1 MSFRLNFQPILTL
14 IYNPKCSKSN
24 KALQIL
30 NETLEKEP
38 DIFKLDVLD
47 YQKQPLTNDQLRSIV
62 DYLGI
67 KDNNGFSSILR
78 SDDASGNVN
87 NNISQKE
94 GKGNTSATAT
104 NNTAESPNIPL
115 PSTTQELLE
124 IVKQQPIRLQR
135 PILVDWNKGKA
146 IIARPPEKITD
157 FLYELDTQNPLELLR
172 EYNLHKKPIQL
183 LDSNHI
189 FRIQLSSRLIYID
202 RQKWVSYLN
211 GHSASLNDKE
221 NLIQDTQVDKF
232 LRMAGEV
239 FLKGKS
245 HDISLH
251 DNRNS
256 HSIPRAA
263 NRFMQKSFDKNLLVP
278 LILVPSAPNHPQF
291 YLELLNSLDTN
302 PASGSD
308 TTSNN
313 TCKVLFM
320 KYDQLRLERIVG
332 SDRINRMI
340 SSTTS

>member
-189 FRIQLSSRLIYID
+189 TTTFM
-202 RQKWVSYLN
+202 N
-211 GHSASLNDKE
+211 FASAEYYKLDILYHGLTTKNI
-221 NLIQDTQVDKF
+221 NLTITMKTYSEFNFQVDKF

-278 LILVPSAPNHPQF
+278 LILVPSAPSSFINM
-291 YLELLNSLDTN
+291 LN
-302 PASGSD
+302 
-308 TTSNN
+308 
-313 TCKVLFM
+313 V
-320 KYDQLRLERIVG
+320 
-332 SDRINRMI
+332 
-340 SSTTS
+340 

>member
-47 YQKQPLTNDQLRSIV
+47 YQKQPLTNDQLRSVV

-67 KDNNGFSSILR
+67 KDNNGFGSILR

-104 NNTAESPNIPL
+104 NNTAESPSIPL

-157 FLYELDTQNPLELLR
+157 FLYELGYL
-172 EYNLHKKPIQL
+172 KK
-183 LDSNHI
+183 
-189 FRIQLSSRLIYID
+189 
-202 RQKWVSYLN
+202 
-211 GHSASLNDKE
+211 
-221 NLIQDTQVDKF
+221 
-232 LRMAGEV
+232 
-239 FLKGKS
+239 
-245 HDISLH
+245 
-251 DNRNS
+251 
-256 HSIPRAA
+256 
-263 NRFMQKSFDKNLLVP
+263 
-278 LILVPSAPNHPQF
+278 
-291 YLELLNSLDTN
+291 
-302 PASGSD
+302 
-308 TTSNN
+308 
-313 TCKVLFM
+313 
-320 KYDQLRLERIVG
+320 
-332 SDRINRMI
+332 
-340 SSTTS
+340 